1 VEILQPYLD
10 PLFDPHSFAYRPR
23 RGVLHALAHAWHY
36 FHSEGRGVWVTA
48 DLRDAF
54 HRVPLSRLLQVLK
67 RYVFADDVV
76 EFVGRVLGGAKNPG
90 LRQGGPLSPLLL
102 NLFLHHHLDGKW
114 RRLHPDIRLLRY
126 ADDVL
131 LMCRTQAE
139 ARKAHDDLVELLLP
153 AGMLVKGDRRS
164 DVVTLTSE
172 RPALW
177 LGFHFEKRGQKGL
190 RVLVAEKSWEGLAE
204 NLDEAHDA
212 PNSPV
217 AAVLTIKGWV
227 SGKGPCFKYTDPDQA
242 WDRIAATARSLAFD
256 EIPGRQ
262 KVKDW
267 WQRAYAR
274 WCRLRQD
281 VAGVL
286 AAREPAGQVE

>member
-1 VEILQPYLD
+1 VPD
-10 PLFDPHSFAYRPR
+10 
-23 RGVLHALAHAWHY
+23 AHPA
-36 FHSEGRGVWVTA
+36 
-48 DLRDAF
+48 
-54 HRVPLSRLLQVLK
+54 HR
-67 RYVFADDVV
+67 
-76 EFVGRVLGGAKNPG
+76 
-90 LRQGGPLSPLLL
+90 
-102 NLFLHHHLDGKW
+102 LFLSLGRDENVSGE
-114 RRLHPDIRLLRY
+114 RLHEFDVALCINALDNIR
-126 ADDVL
+126 A
-131 LMCRTQAE
+131 
-139 ARKAHDDLVELLLP
+139 
-153 AGMLVKGDRRS
+153 
-164 DVVTLTSE
+164 
-172 RPALW
+172 
-177 LGFHFEKRGQKGL
+177 HFEKRGKKGL

-227 SGKGPCFKYTDPDQA
+227 NDKGPCFKYTDPDRA
-242 WDRIAATARSLAFD
+242 WDRIALSAQALAFD